1 MLVNFPVIRILKE
14 GTSIEEFVR
23 YSWTLKTTPSKITL
37 DTCLS
42 ILETNIESSWKI
54 KIPAK
59 VNICFQEKN
68 AFFENAANF
77 HGNPINSIN
86 VEEVKMAPTVL
97 LIVVFFNLSWIQVLT
112 IDFVDNIFQG
122 WIFPSD
128 VYISYTPFFFSL
140 SAALSESFSLR
151 RGEQE
156 FSCELFEVAALHVLP
171 ISSCRGTVGLVWKG
185 GCYGHG
191 TTAIALCTVKCELK
205 VLLVTVV
212 SNM

>member
-59 VNICFQEKN
+59 VNICFHEKN

-77 HGNPINSIN
+77 HGNPINSVN
-86 VEEVKMAPTVL
+86 VEEVKVAPTVF

-128 VYISYTPFFFSL
+128 VYISYTPFFF
-140 SAALSESFSLR
+140 FT
-151 RGEQE
+151 
-156 FSCELFEVAALHVLP
+156 
-171 ISSCRGTVGLVWKG
+171 ISSTVRIL
-185 GCYGHG
+185 
-191 TTAIALCTVKCELK
+191 
-205 VLLVTVV
+205 
-212 SNM
+212 

>member
-1 MLVNFPVIRILKE
+1 
-14 GTSIEEFVR
+14 
-23 YSWTLKTTPSKITL
+23 
-37 DTCLS
+37 
-42 ILETNIESSWKI
+42 
-54 KIPAK
+54 
-59 VNICFQEKN
+59 
-68 AFFENAANF
+68 
-77 HGNPINSIN
+77 
-86 VEEVKMAPTVL
+86 MAPTVF

-128 VYISYTPFFFSL
+128 IYTSYTHFFFFFSL

-156 FSCELFEVAALHVLP
+156 FSCGLFEVAALQVLP

-185 GCYGHG
+185 CCYGHG
-191 TTAIALCTVKCELK
+191 TTAIARCTVKCELK